1 MYGSQ
6 SGIAEVKTM
15 LGGFR
20 LHASVVSL
28 KTGWMKWMGLV
39 YAMASGLSIGNK
51 APLVHIAACWAQGW
65 IHATQSLL
73 RFKKRKNDPEVLHFI
88 TCACAAGMAAAFGSP
103 IGGILFTLEEIATFF
118 PIPVMWMAFMCCLC
132 ATLMLQI
139 LNPFNTGSMVAFQ
152 VTRPHE
158 WHLFELMPFAF
169 LGVIGGL
176 TGALFVRWS
185 IRIQLARRR
194 SEFCLKHP
202 ILDATYLAF
211 ITSFFGYWSALTRDH
226 ILSLLAGLF
235 KDCDPNQNYHGICNA
250 SPFMNIF
257 SLVYAFLLQFGSSLL
272 TYGAKVPSGIFL
284 PCMAMGAC
292 LGRIVGIL
300 VSTFQMTF
308 STSPIFASCQ
318 LVDKDCVA
326 PGSYAL
332 LGAAAA
338 LTGATKLTLSIVV
351 ILFELTGALHFVL
364 PTIVVVVVAKF
375 VSDALV
381 GLEGYSTRMVQLNH
395 YPYLETRESYHFT
408 VCVDKIMTHQSLVVL
423 KNGMTVHALRMI
435 LSTVSFN
442 TFPIVNDLHSRGL
455 EGCITRRE
463 LEEGLEQDVLNGSD
477 IQGIQWHRFQLTRS
491 SYRNARKRDCLF
503 HRDTLHDLSVLE
515 PQFSRLRSNA
525 QFYRFHYTTF
535 SERCSYFHFQ
545 LRNLIWAISNFD
557 VFYSKVRYIMH
568 WNSLRKSSHVLLDCF
583 ADPRVTP
590 RGPVR
595 LASMAATKD
604 VVVAG
609 GYQGEYILKPLDTRL
624 PPVSGILTEN
634 PNSITNHIE
643 VQPDRYGTL
652 NAYISSN
659 DSMVRQLHL
668 HTSKVIQQF
677 KLPWAVNC
685 CTQSPDHR
693 MLAAVGD
700 GCETIILDAK
710 RGDEIAT
717 LKGHLDYSF
726 ASAWSPD
733 GLRLATGNQDKSV
746 RIYDTRKF
754 SSTLHVLPTQMGAVR
769 SIRFSPTGVLMYAE
783 DEEMVHV
790 VDPSFQ
796 HQQTIDFVGDIA
808 GVSFSP
814 DGSHLF
820 IGNADEL
827 YSSIIEFQQVDPSIG
842 LEEKKQ
848 GVGW

>member
-1 MYGSQ
+1 MNLNVNLNPDLTYPSSSSTTPLTSTTTTKFHFMDTSTLPPSELHDEEGVGSSRAYEEFSTFDWHQGTSSAQRSFHYWGLNLTLLQAWGSVMVIGFLIGVCVAWADVVFEWLYDLKLGRCASFFYLSKKKCCWEQWDEEGSCPDWHEWSYAFFYIRYFPPVNFIIYVLFSSLLASIASYLITSYTPMYGSQ

-338 LTGATKLTLSIVV
+338 LTGAT
-351 ILFELTGALHFVL
+351 
-364 PTIVVVVVAKF
+364 
-375 VSDALV
+375 
-381 GLEGYSTRMVQLNH
+381 
-395 YPYLETRESYHFT
+395 
-408 VCVDKIMTHQSLVVL
+408 
-423 KNGMTVHALRMI
+423 
-435 LSTVSFN
+435 
-442 TFPIVNDLHSRGL
+442 
-455 EGCITRRE
+455 
-463 LEEGLEQDVLNGSD
+463 
-477 IQGIQWHRFQLTRS
+477 
-491 SYRNARKRDCLF
+491 
-503 HRDTLHDLSVLE
+503 
-515 PQFSRLRSNA
+515 
-525 QFYRFHYTTF
+525 
-535 SERCSYFHFQ
+535 
-545 LRNLIWAISNFD
+545 
-557 VFYSKVRYIMH
+557 
-568 WNSLRKSSHVLLDCF
+568 
-583 ADPRVTP
+583 
-590 RGPVR
+590 
-595 LASMAATKD
+595 
-604 VVVAG
+604 
-609 GYQGEYILKPLDTRL
+609 
-624 PPVSGILTEN
+624 TE
-634 PNSITNHIE
+634 E
-643 VQPDRYGTL
+643 VQ
-652 NAYISSN
+652 
-659 DSMVRQLHL
+659 
-668 HTSKVIQQF
+668 
-677 KLPWAVNC
+677 
-685 CTQSPDHR
+685 
-693 MLAAVGD
+693 
-700 GCETIILDAK
+700 
-710 RGDEIAT
+710 
-717 LKGHLDYSF
+717 SF
-726 ASAWSPD
+726 
-733 GLRLATGNQDKSV
+733 L
-746 RIYDTRKF
+746 F
-754 SSTLHVLPTQMGAVR
+754 M
-769 SIRFSPTGVLMYAE
+769 SIFM
-783 DEEMVHV
+783 
-790 VDPSFQ
+790 
-796 HQQTIDFVGDIA
+796 
-808 GVSFSP
+808 
-814 DGSHLF
+814 
-820 IGNADEL
+820 
-827 YSSIIEFQQVDPSIG
+827 
-842 LEEKKQ
+842 
-848 GVGW
+848 